1 MAPAPSLSANEQQAH
16 EGGVEIQPAP
26 APARPSPP
34 AGSSS
39 FSLESGHCPEPGE
52 DNRPIRPN
60 MESEPQLF
68 WEAMGRGQKMER
80 VVLCILEAIEN
91 ANADNDGPR

>member
-1 MAPAPSLSANEQQAH
+1 
-16 EGGVEIQPAP
+16 
-26 APARPSPP
+26 
-34 AGSSS
+34 
-39 FSLESGHCPEPGE
+39 
-52 DNRPIRPN
+52 